1 MSKQGLISGADIK
14 LLRTLER
21 YLRLELTEKLT
32 VCVSFVIIALVVFAL
47 GSSAVFFLCSGL
59 VISLSDVLG
68 SVALANYVVGGGL
81 VIIICCFY
89 FFRVPLVENRVVE
102 VLSLSILRSEL
113 LKGQESADSA
123 GGDDAEEKGG
133 AE

>member
-21 YLRLELTEKLT
+21 YLRLELTEKMT
-32 VCVSFVIIALVVFAL
+32 VCVSFVIISLVIFAL

-102 VLSLSILRSEL
+102 VLSSSILRSEL
-113 LKGQESADSA
+113 LKGQEVADGEGA
-123 GGDDAEEKGG
+123 DDAEEKGG